1 MTGILLVDKEQDWTS
16 NDVVAKLRG
25 ILGERKIGHAGTL
38 DPLATGLLVIM
49 LGRATKA
56 SDYLMKHDKRY
67 IAQLRPGIQTDTQD
81 ITGNVIGGVQR
92 DVTLEEVRKAAACLT
107 GVIQQTPP
115 MFSAIKRHG
124 QKLYDIARR
133 GETVEREPRTITIS
147 SLSVVGTE
155 GKDYILDISCSSGTY
170 VRTICHDI
178 GMLLGCG
185 GCMSKLRRM
194 ESGDFTVGQAHT
206 ISELSEASKETI
218 RKWIIPV
225 EKAFLQ
231 FEAISM
237 SERGCR
243 KLFCGEAVPVNAA
256 DGKYRV
262 VSSDNTFLMLGQV
275 QKGLL
280 RKEIDFFE
288 GDR

>member
-1 MTGILLVDKEQDWTS
+1 MTGIILVDKEQDWTS

-81 ITGNVIGGVQR
+81 ITGNIIGGVQR
-92 DVTLEEVRKAAACLT
+92 DVTLEEVQKAAVCFT

-124 QKLYDIARR
+124 QKLYEIARR
-133 GETVEREPRTITIS
+133 GKTVEREPRTITIS

-170 VRTICHDI
+170 VRTISR
-178 GMLLGCG
+178 LGRLILSANCQ
-185 GCMSKLRRM
+185 KQVKRL
-194 ESGDFTVGQAHT
+194 SGNGSFRWKR
-206 ISELSEASKETI
+206 L
-218 RKWIIPV
+218 
-225 EKAFLQ
+225 FYNL
-231 FEAISM
+231 
-237 SERGCR
+237 
-243 KLFCGEAVPVNAA
+243 KLF
-256 DGKYRV
+256 
-262 VSSDNTFLMLGQV
+262 Q
-275 QKGLL
+275 
-280 RKEIDFFE
+280 
-288 GDR
+288 